1 MCEVAAIKE
10 QQEYYKIDE
19 NSGAETNK
27 LLVVRYGKRKR
38 EMRFNVISNSAFT
51 PKEFKQLMDQLEND
65 KMKPITHGQILLKVD
80 ELEEIKNYTYKGN
93 EVDELIEK
101 NIEEN
106 LRKGNTGVNFV
117 LKIETLNAQLL

>member
-1 MCEVAAIKE
+1 
-10 QQEYYKIDE
+10 
-19 NSGAETNK
+19 
-27 LLVVRYGKRKR
+27 
-38 EMRFNVISNSAFT
+38 
-51 PKEFKQLMDQLEND
+51 
-65 KMKPITHGQILLKVD
+65 MKPITHGQILLKVD

>member
-1 MCEVAAIKE
+1 
-10 QQEYYKIDE
+10 
-19 NSGAETNK
+19 
-27 LLVVRYGKRKR
+27 
-38 EMRFNVISNSAFT
+38 MRFEVISNAAFT
-51 PKEFKQLMDQLEND
+51 PKEFKQLMDQLEKD
-65 KMKPITHGQILLKVD
+65 KMKPITHGQILQKVE

-117 LKIETLNAQLL
+117 LKIEALKTQV